1 VTARVLLV
9 VTSPRLPAG
18 LLSASAWDALRA
30 YPVYTSARGPQ
41 VDALEAS
48 GLVVTVVAADAETL
62 LAAAVRHGT
71 VVWLAGPGGDQAL
84 AGELG
89 LRLART
95 PGLAEL
101 EVVYGSWDP
110 PGARLLDAVAVMAAL
125 IAPEGDPWKRA
136 QTHRSLAPFLL
147 EEAYE
152 AYDAITADDLPALR
166 EELGDVLLQVVLH
179 SGLAERAGHWTVDDV
194 AGELVDKL
202 IRRNPHVFG
211 DASVANL
218 DEIVENWEQIKRA
231 EKGRGSA
238 LDGIALSQPALALAA
253 KVLSRAARA
262 GIDVRVPRAAVDL
275 STMDNEVELG
285 ATLLALVMAAREK
298 GLDAEAALR
307 RATLNFAEAA
317 RTAERRD
324 DAAGTAER
332 RDDTAGTAER
342 GDESG

>member
-18 LLSASAWDALRA
+18 LLSASAWDAVRA
-30 YPVYTSARGPQ
+30 HPVYAGARGAQ
-41 VDALEAS
+41 VDALEAA
-48 GLVVTVVAADAETL
+48 GVVVTVGAADAETV

-71 VVWLAGPGGDQAL
+71 VVWLADPGGDQAL
-84 AGELG
+84 ARELG
-89 LRLART
+89 MRLARE
-95 PGLAEL
+95 PGVAEL

-136 QTHRSLAPFLL
+136 QTHHSLAPYLL

-179 SGLAERAGHWTVDDV
+179 SGLAERAGLWTVDDV

-211 DASVANL
+211 DTSVADL

-231 EKGRGSA
+231 EKARGSA

-253 KVLSRAARA
+253 KVLSRVARA
-262 GIDVRVPRAAVDL
+262 GIDVSTPQPAIDL
-275 STMDNEVELG
+275 SSMDNEVELG

-298 GLDAEAALR
+298 GFDAEAALR
-307 RATLNFAEAA
+307 RATLSFADAA
-317 RTAERRD
+317 RTAELGD
-324 DAAGTAER
+324 AAAGTAELGDAAPGR
-332 RDDTAGTAER
+332 AER
-342 GDESG
+342 GPESG